1 MRQHRI
7 RGRKTN
13 DPTSYDRNLDSL
25 FVAAHITLICS
36 D

>member
-1 MRQHRI
+1 MRQHCI
-7 RGRKTN
+7 RGRKTD

-25 FVAAHITLICS
+25 SHPAHIALTCS

>member
-1 MRQHRI
+1 MREHCI

-25 FVAAHITLICS
+25 SHAVHITLISS